1 MHSRRSK
8 RVSLIAL
15 LLLLPVVTGAQV
27 LKDDDRKETGPAGR
41 EDLLDMSLE
50 DLLDVSLEAL
60 SLHAEKI
67 SETAGSVFVLTG
79 EDIRRQDFPT
89 LMDALRS
96 VPGLFTYRDDLYPM
110 LGVRGIG
117 QLTDYT
123 TRILVL
129 VDGHPLNS
137 GVSGIGNSYLGRD
150 FPVPLVAVHRVEVIK
165 GPMGSIYGANAFL
178 AVVNV
183 ITVAPGAG
191 KSEVNAFGEGA
202 QSRVLGGGGGGALV
216 DKLGPVSVTA
226 AFSGW
231 GTTGY
236 DWTYPELVGD
246 PGRPAP
252 PGGTVKGMASA
263 YDLDGY
269 LRLSWAGLSLAGAC
283 GKSYA
288 GVSSAPYE
296 SDLSDPRT
304 HLDNRQCYGQAS
316 WAGDLSKKLALFV
329 RASYDVFEFQDA
341 YAYPE
346 PPEGLGVV
354 RDLASDHWASGELRL
369 TWRPLSSTLL
379 IAGSTAEYHQ
389 TSQTVRSD
397 SLPPPDV
404 DPVNGYGVGPIVK
417 DYFTVNTY
425 LLAQQEIVPSLRLDL
440 GLTWYW
446 NQLFGD
452 RLTPRVALLWQV
464 GESDTLKAIYSE
476 GFRTPTVVEAY
487 FEDGTDFLPN
497 PDLKPERVV
506 SAEVVYDHRFSEIAT
521 VGASFFV
528 NEYYDLIR
536 FVTVPAPGLGRP
548 PNPDDPAD
556 YRQQA
561 QNVGRVGVVGGE
573 AGFRLRWKPWLQ
585 AYGGVSVQST
595 GAEGQVNFPSVTA
608 NLALS
613 SRALWDPLILAVN
626 MAFGSARDKDP
637 ATILPGALTTVP
649 AYFVLNAAATFDVPG
664 TRTLGIQLGMSNITG
679 TRAPHP
685 VPGDFAP
692 ITEIPEAPRTLRLTV
707 RYRFE

>member
-1 MHSRRSK
+1 MRFYRSQ

-15 LLLLPVVTGAQV
+15 LLLLPAAPRAQV
-27 LKDDDRKETGPAGR
+27 LPEDDRTEIGAVGPEGML
-41 EDLLDMSLE
+41 DLSIE
-50 DLLDVSLEAL
+50 DLLDVSISAL
-60 SLHAEKI
+60 ALHDEKL
-67 SETAGSVFVLTG
+67 SESAGSVFVLTG

-110 LGVRGIG
+110 LGVRGVG

-150 FPVPLVAVHRVEVIK
+150 FPVPLLAVHRVEIIK

-183 ITVAPGAG
+183 VTVAPGAG

-202 QSRVLGGGGGGALV
+202 QSRVLGGGGGGVLV
-216 DKLGPVSVTA
+216 AKLGPVGVTA
-226 AFSGW
+226 ALSGW

-236 DWTYPELVGD
+236 DWTYPELVGAA
-246 PGRPAP
+246 GRPAP
-252 PGGTVKGMASA
+252 PGGTVKGMAAAS
-263 YDLDGY
+263 DVDGY
-269 LRLSWAGLSLAGAC
+269 VRLSWQGLSLVGAC
-283 GKSYA
+283 GSSSA
-288 GVSSAPYE
+288 GISSAPYE
-296 SDLSDPRT
+296 SNLLDPRT
-304 HLDNRQCYGQAS
+304 QNRNRQCYGQAS
-316 WAGDLSKKLALFV
+316 WAGDLSKSLAIFA
-329 RASYDVFEFQDA
+329 RASYDVFDFKDG

-346 PPEGLGVV
+346 PPEGLGLVH
-354 RDLASDHWASGELRL
+354 DLATDQWASAELRL
-369 TWRPLSSTLL
+369 TWRPFSSTTVV
-379 IAGSTAEYHQ
+379 AGTTAEYHQ
-389 TSQTVRSD
+389 TSQTVLSD
-397 SLPPPDV
+397 SVPPPSV
-404 DPVNGYGVGPIVK
+404 DPVNGYGVGPIEK

-425 LLAQQEIVPSLRLDL
+425 LLAQQVIVPSLRLDL

-446 NQLFGD
+446 NQLFGN
-452 RLTPRVALLWQV
+452 RLTPRAALLWQV
-464 GESDTLKAIYSE
+464 GESDTLKAIFSE

-497 PDLKPERVV
+497 PGLKPERVV
-506 SAEVVYDHRFSEIAT
+506 SGEVVYDHRFSEIAT
-521 VGASFFV
+521 VSVSAFV

-548 PNPDDPAD
+548 PNPDNPAD

-561 QNVGRVGVVGGE
+561 QNIGQVGVVGGE
-573 AGFRLRWKPWLQ
+573 AGFRLRWRPWLQ
-585 AYGGVSVQST
+585 AYGGVSVQAT

-613 SRALWDPLILAVN
+613 SRALWNPLILAVN

-637 ATILPGALTTVP
+637 ATILPGAPTTVP
-649 AYFVLNAAATFDVPG
+649 AYFLLNAGATFEVPG
-664 TRTLGIQLGMSNITG
+664 TKTLGIQLGMTNITG
-679 TRAPHP
+679 TSAPHP

-692 ITEIPEAPRTLRLTV
+692 ITEIPEPPRTLRLTV
-707 RYRFE
+707 RYRFD

>member
-1 MHSRRSK
+1 MRSA
-8 RVSLIAL
+8 RLGLVSLVAP
-15 LLLLPVVTGAQV
+15 LLLLPAAAGAQV
-27 LKDDDRKETGPAGR
+27 LKEDDREVNAAVGP
-41 EDLLDMSLE
+41 EDLLEMSLE
-50 DLLDVSLEAL
+50 DLLDVSVSAL
-60 SLHAEKI
+60 SLHAEKL
-67 SETAGSVFVLTG
+67 SETAGAVFVLTG
-79 EDIRRQDFPT
+79 EDIRRQDFAT

-117 QLTDYT
+117 QLGDYT

-150 FPVPLVAVHRVEVIK
+150 FPVPLVAIHRVEVIK

-202 QSRVLGGGGGGALV
+202 QSRVLGGGGGGVLV
-216 DKLGPVSVTA
+216 ARLGPVDVTA
-226 AFSGW
+226 ALSGW

-236 DWTYPELVGD
+236 DWTFPELVGD

-252 PGGTVKGMASA
+252 PGGTVKGMAAASEV
-263 YDLDGY
+263 DGY
-269 LRLSWAGLSLAGAC
+269 VHLSWTGLSLVGAC
-283 GKSYA
+283 GGSSA
-288 GVSSAPYE
+288 GISSAPYG
-296 SDLSDPRT
+296 SNLLDPRT
-304 HLDNRQCYGQAS
+304 KDQNRQCYGQAS
-316 WAGDLSKKLALFV
+316 WTSDLAKNLAIYA
-329 RASYDVFEFQDA
+329 RAAYDGFDFQDA
-341 YAYPE
+341 YPYPE
-346 PPEGLGVV
+346 PPEGLGLV
-354 RDLASDHWASGELRL
+354 RDLASDQWASAELRL
-369 TWRPLSSTLL
+369 AWRPFSSTHLV
-379 IAGSTAEYHQ
+379 AGTTAEYHQ
-389 TSQTVRSD
+389 TSQTVLSD
-397 SLPPPDV
+397 SVPPPSV
-404 DPVNGYGVGPIVK
+404 DPVDGYGVGPIDK

-425 LLAQQEIVPSLRLDL
+425 LLVQQQIVPSLRLDL

-446 NQLFGD
+446 NQLFGN
-452 RLTPRVALLWQV
+452 RFTPRAALLWQV

-487 FEDGTDFLPN
+487 YEDGTDFISN
-497 PDLKPERVV
+497 PDLQPERVI
-506 SAEVVYDHRFSEIAT
+506 SGEVVYDHRFSDIAT
-521 VGASFFV
+521 VSASFFV

-561 QNVGRVGVVGGE
+561 QNIGRVGVVGGE
-573 AGFRLRWKPWLQ
+573 AGFRLRWNPWLQ
-585 AYGGVSVQST
+585 AYGGVSIQST

-637 ATILPGALTTVP
+637 ATILPGAPTTVP
-649 AYFVLNAAATFDVPG
+649 AYFVLNAAATLEVPG
-664 TRTLGIQLGMSNITG
+664 TRTLGIQLGMTNITG
-679 TRAPHP
+679 TSAPHP
-685 VPGDFAP
+685 VPGDFGP
-692 ITEIPEAPRTLRLTV
+692 SPRSPSHPGRCA
-707 RYRFE
+707 